1 MSNFNEEKMTEISDF
16 IIRALNLCLANK
28 DKWKNNKEEMIQLM
42 QLDNFDFYE
51 KYPRIC
57 RMLIYSNDI
66 SPLLNM
72 IKTFGMVQ
80 SGKLEFNQANDM
92 ITSNLNSTY
101 IDNVLNSEPLVKERE
116 EKMKNEK
123 INIIN

>member
-1 MSNFNEEKMTEISDF
+1 
-16 IIRALNLCLANK
+16 
-28 DKWKNNKEEMIQLM
+28 M

-80 SGKLEFNQANDM
+80 SGKLDFNQANDM

-123 INIIN
+123 IKIID